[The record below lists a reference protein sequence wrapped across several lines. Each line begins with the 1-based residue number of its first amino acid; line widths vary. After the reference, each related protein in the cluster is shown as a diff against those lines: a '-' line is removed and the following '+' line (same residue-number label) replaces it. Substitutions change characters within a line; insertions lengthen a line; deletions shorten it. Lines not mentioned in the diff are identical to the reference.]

1 MELLEAIRT
10 RRAIR
15 RYTHEPVPPELIEKL
30 LEAARWAPSSVNCQ
44 PWEFIVITDPETKK
58 RMSRAFVIG
67 PFLNEA
73 PLAIVVA
80 VDRLKSTC
88 PVQDGTT
95 AAYAIWLAAHN
106 LGLGACWVNP
116 TISKFGIKRILG
128 IPFNKKLVSVLA
140 IGYPAESPVHTR
152 RKLQDFVYFEK
163 HGNKKGPISFKE

>member
-15 RYTHEPVPPELIEKL
+15 KFKKDPVPPELIEKL

-67 PFLNEA
+67 PFLNQA
-73 PLAIVVA
+73 PLAIAVA
-80 VDRLKSTC
+80 TDRLKSTL
-88 PVQDGTT
+88 PVQDGAI
-95 AAYAIWLAAHN
+95 AAYAIWLAAHD

-116 TISKFGIKRILG
+116 TIPFGIKRILG
-128 IPFNKKLVSVLA
+128 IPFNKKLVTVLA
-140 IGYPAESPVHTR
+140 IGYPDETPVHTR
-152 RKLQDFVYFEK
+152 KQLADFVYFEK
-163 HGNKKGPISFKE
+163 HGNKNGPIIFKE